1 MDPVAAQCCWIPIS
15 ACSMLSSIF
24 FFISQVFLYFN
35 RKVVT
40 MERSYQIALA
50 SNRKVR
56 IWENRSMTWHELV
69 ERMSHPVRTGE
80 TAAEY
85 RQMTRARQADVK
97 DVGGFV
103 GGALKDGL
111 RKKSHVLLRSLL
123 TLDMDYGYPG
133 VVKDVLG
140 KLSCTCFLY
149 STHKS
154 SPERPR
160 LRLVIPLSRDVSAA
174 EYGAVSRKVAEKLG
188 MELFDP
194 TTFEPERLMYWGSV
208 SKDGEYVARG
218 QEMELLDPDEVLKEY
233 KDWTNVSSWPC
244 LEGKGVA
251 ATVAK
256 AEDPYGKRGLVGAFC
271 RAWPMDDVI
280 RTFLSDRYE
289 PSVIPGR
296 YDYKPADSSAGVV
309 VYEGKFMYSF
319 HATDP
324 LCGKLMNA
332 FDAVRLG
339 SFGHLDGDVDPDTP
353 LVKLPSYVA
362 MIDFAKKD
370 GRVREEILKS
380 KAREAEEDFKV
391 PVLKTAKV
399 NTVKNLTAR
408 LKFKSDGTVDN
419 CLTNFLTIL
428 RMDEK
433 LWPISYNLLT
443 DSVDVRGSL
452 PWPRIKPGW
461 SDNDMSQLNA
471 YISSHYG
478 IYAPMKSKD
487 ALITV
492 ASERQFHPIREYFA
506 SLPPWDGVKRVETLL
521 VDYLGAENSEYT
533 RAVTRKTMAAA
544 VARVHQP
551 GVKFDSVLI
560 VNGSQG
566 LGKSTLFERL
576 GGQWFSDS
584 LTLTDMRDKAAAEKL
599 QGYFILELGELAGM
613 KKADIETVK
622 SFISR
627 RDDKYRASYGIN
639 VESHPRQC
647 VIVGTTNAENG
658 FLRDV
663 TGNRRFWPVAVK
675 GSHTRKP
682 WHMMKDEIAQIWAE
696 AMTIW
701 KAREPLYLEN
711 DLLSAARKQQQAAM
725 EADDREGLVRKYLEI
740 RLPKSWDT
748 MDLTE
753 RRVYLSGAEG
763 AQEQGTIIRETVTNM
778 EIFAECLGQDPA
790 RMKKQDSYEIS
801 SIMSRIDGWTR
812 SSGKKN
818 TPYGRQRFYEKE

>member
-1 MDPVAAQCCWIPIS
+1 
-15 ACSMLSSIF
+15 
-24 FFISQVFLYFN
+24 
-35 RKVVT
+35 
-40 MERSYQIALA
+40 MERTYQVALA
-50 SNRKVR
+50 QNRKVR
-56 IWENRSMTWHELV
+56 IWENRSMTWPELV
-69 ERMSHPVRTGE
+69 EKMRRPVRTGE
-80 TAAEY
+80 TTAEY
-85 RQMTRARQADVK
+85 RRMGRARQADVK

-133 VVKDVLG
+133 VVRDVLG

-154 SPERPR
+154 SPEKPR

-208 SKDGEYVARG
+208 SKDAEYVAQG
-218 QEMELLDPDEVLKEY
+218 QEMELLDPDDVLKEY
-233 KDWTNVSSWPC
+233 KDWTDVSSWPC
-244 LEGKGVA
+244 PEGKGVA

-309 VYEGKFMYSF
+309 IYDGKFMYSF

-332 FDAVRLG
+332 FDAVRLTR
-339 SFGHLDGDVDPDTP
+339 FGQLDSDSDTTVSVDR
-353 LVKLPSYVA
+353 LPSYRA

-380 KAREAEEDFKV
+380 KAREAEEDFRV
-391 PVLKTAKV
+391 PVPKAAKA

-433 LWPISYNLLT
+433 LYPIAYNLLT

-544 VARVHQP
+544 VARVHHP

-647 VIVGTTNAENG
+647 IIVGTTNAENG

-675 GSHTRKP
+675 GSRTRKP

-725 EADDREGLVRKYLEI
+725 EADDREGLVRRYLEI

-763 AQEQGTIIRETVTNM
+763 AQEQGTINRETVTNM

-801 SIMSRIDGWTR
+801 SIMSRIDGWNR
-812 SSGKKN
+812 SAGKKN
-818 TPYGRQRFYEKE
+818 TPYGRQRFYEKDTPLA

>member
-1 MDPVAAQCCWIPIS
+1 
-15 ACSMLSSIF
+15 
-24 FFISQVFLYFN
+24 
-35 RKVVT
+35 
-40 MERSYQIALA
+40 MERTYQVALA
-50 SNRKVR
+50 QNRKVR
-56 IWENRSMTWHELV
+56 IWENRSMTWPELV
-69 ERMSHPVRTGE
+69 EKMRRPVRTGE
-80 TAAEY
+80 TTAEY
-85 RQMTRARQADVK
+85 RRMGRARQADVK

-133 VVKDVLG
+133 VVRDVLG

-154 SPERPR
+154 SPEKPR

-208 SKDGEYVARG
+208 SKDAEYVAQG
-218 QEMELLDPDEVLKEY
+218 QEMELLDPDDVLKEY
-233 KDWTNVSSWPC
+233 KDWTDVSSWPC
-244 LEGKGVA
+244 PEGKGVA

-296 YDYKPADSSAGVV
+296 YDYNPADSSAGVV
-309 VYEGKFMYSF
+309 IYDGKFMYSF

-332 FDAVRLG
+332 FDAVRLTR
-339 SFGHLDGDVDPDTP
+339 FGQLDSDSDTTVSVDR
-353 LVKLPSYVA
+353 LPSYRA

-380 KAREAEEDFKV
+380 KAREAEEDFRV
-391 PVLKTAKV
+391 PVPKAAKA

-433 LWPISYNLLT
+433 LYPIAYNLLT

-544 VARVHQP
+544 VARVHHP

-647 VIVGTTNAENG
+647 IIVGTTNAENG

-675 GSHTRKP
+675 GSRTRKP

-725 EADDREGLVRKYLEI
+725 EADDREGLVRRYLEI

-763 AQEQGTIIRETVTNM
+763 AQEQGTINRETVTNM

-801 SIMSRIDGWTR
+801 SIMSRIDGWNR
-812 SSGKKN
+812 SAGKKN
-818 TPYGRQRFYEKE
+818 TPYGRQRFYEKDTPLA

>member
-1 MDPVAAQCCWIPIS
+1 
-15 ACSMLSSIF
+15 
-24 FFISQVFLYFN
+24 
-35 RKVVT
+35 
-40 MERSYQIALA
+40 MERTYQVALA
-50 SNRKVR
+50 QNRKVR
-56 IWENRSMTWHELV
+56 IWENRSMTWPELV
-69 ERMSHPVRTGE
+69 EKMKRPVRTGE
-80 TAAEY
+80 TAEEY
-85 RQMTRARQADVK
+85 RRMGRARQADVK

-103 GGALKDGL
+103 GGFLKDGL
-111 RKKSHVLLRSLL
+111 RKKTHVVSRSLL
-123 TLDMDYGYPG
+123 TLDMDHGHPG
-133 VVKDVLG
+133 VVSEVLG

-154 SPERPR
+154 RPESPR
-160 LRLVIPLSRDVSAA
+160 LRLVIPLLRDVSAA
-174 EYGAVSRKVAEKLG
+174 EYGAVSRKVAEHLG

-208 SKDGEYVARG
+208 SKDGEYVALG
-218 QEMELLDPDEVLKEY
+218 QERELLDPDGVLKEY
-233 KDWTNVSSWPC
+233 KDWRDVSSWPSAD
-244 LEGKGVA
+244 GKAVA

-271 RAWPMDDVI
+271 RAWPIDEVI

-296 YDYKPADSSAGVV
+296 YDYKPADSSAGLV

-324 LCGKLMNA
+324 LSGRILNA
-332 FDAVRLG
+332 FDAVRLTR
-339 SFGHLDGDVDPDTP
+339 FGHLDSDADAGTAVDR
-353 LVKLPSYVA
+353 LPSYRA

-370 GRVREEILKS
+370 ERVREEILKA

-391 PVLKTAKV
+391 PVPMAAKAG
-399 NTVKNLTAR
+399 TVKSLTAR
-408 LKFKSDGTVDN
+408 LKFRSDGTVDN

-433 LWPISYNLLT
+433 LRPISYNLLT

-452 PWPRIKPGW
+452 PWPRIKQGW
-461 SDNDMSQLNA
+461 SDNDMSQLNS

-492 ASERQFHPIREYFA
+492 ASERQFHPIREFFA
-506 SLPPWDGVKRVETLL
+506 SLPPWDGVKRVEMLL
-521 VDYLGAENSEYT
+521 VDYLGAEDSEYT
-533 RAVTRKTMAAA
+533 RAVTRKTLAAA
-544 VARVHQP
+544 VARVHEP
-551 GVKFDSVLI
+551 GIKFDSVLI

-566 LGKSTLFERL
+566 IGKSTLFSRL

-627 RDDKYRASYGIN
+627 RDDKYRASYGIT

-663 TGNRRFWPVAVK
+663 TGNRRFWPVAVR
-675 GSHTRKP
+675 GSHDRKP
-682 WHMMKDEIAQIWAE
+682 WHLTKNEILQIWAE
-696 AMTIW
+696 AMAIW
-701 KAREPLYLEN
+701 KAREPLYLDNE
-711 DLLSAARKQQQAAM
+711 LLSAARKQQQAAM
-725 EADDREGLVRKYLEI
+725 ESDDREGLVKKYLETK
-740 RLPKSWDT
+740 LPKTWDS

-753 RRVYLSGAEG
+753 RRLYLSGADGLPKEPG
-763 AQEQGTIIRETVTNM
+763 IVTRDTVTHM
-778 EIFAECLGQDPA
+778 EIYAECFGLDPA
-790 RMKKQDSYEIS
+790 RMKKQDSYDIAA
-801 SIMSRIDGWTR
+801 IMSKIDGWKR
-812 SSGKKN
+812 GNSKKC

>member
-1 MDPVAAQCCWIPIS
+1 
-15 ACSMLSSIF
+15 
-24 FFISQVFLYFN
+24 
-35 RKVVT
+35 

-69 ERMSHPVRTGE
+69 ERMSRPVRTGE

-85 RQMTRARQADVK
+85 RQMPRARQADVK

-154 SPERPR
+154 SPEKPR
-160 LRLVIPLSRDVSAA
+160 LRLVIPLLRDVSAA
-174 EYGAVSRKVAEKLG
+174 EYGAISRKVAEKLG
-188 MELFDP
+188 MALFDP

-208 SKDGEYVARG
+208 SKDGEYVAEG
-218 QEMELLDPDEVLKEY
+218 QERELLDPDTVLKEY
-233 KDWTNVSSWPC
+233 RDWTDVSSWPC
-244 LEGKGVA
+244 AEGKEAA
-251 ATVAK
+251 ATLAK
-256 AEDPYGKRGLVGAFC
+256 AEDPCGKRGLVGAFC

-280 RTFLSDRYE
+280 RTFLSDLYE

-296 YDYKPADSSAGVV
+296 YDYKPADSSAGLV
-309 VYEGKFMYSF
+309 VYDGKFMYSF

-324 LCGKLMNA
+324 LSGRLLNA
-332 FDAVRLG
+332 FDAVRLAR
-339 SFGHLDGDVDPDTP
+339 FGHLDADTDAGTQVDR
-353 LVKLPSYVA
+353 LPSYRA

-370 GRVREEILKS
+370 ERVREEILKE

-391 PVLKTAKV
+391 PVPIAAKAG
-399 NTVKNLTAR
+399 TVKSLTAR
-408 LKFKSDGTVDN
+408 LKFRSDGTVDN

-461 SDNDMSQLNA
+461 SDNDMAQLNS

-492 ASERQFHPIREYFA
+492 ASERQFHPIREFFA

-521 VDYLGAENSEYT
+521 VDYLGAEDSEYT
-533 RAVTRKTMAAA
+533 RAVTKKTLAAA
-544 VARVHQP
+544 VARVYEP

-560 VNGSQG
+560 INGSQG
-566 LGKSTLFERL
+566 IGKSTLFSRL

-627 RDDKYRASYGIN
+627 RDDKYRASYGIT

-663 TGNRRFWPVAVK
+663 TGNRRFWPVAVSGATMK
-675 GSHTRKP
+675 KP
-682 WHMMKDEIAQIWAE
+682 WHLTMNEICQIWAE
-696 AMTIW
+696 AITIW

-711 DLLSAARKQQQAAM
+711 ALLSAARKQQQAAM
-725 EADDREGLVRKYLEI
+725 ETDDREGLVKKYLETK
-740 RLPKSWDT
+740 LPRKWDT

-753 RRVYLSGAEG
+753 RRLYLSGAEG
-763 AQEQGTIIRETVTNM
+763 LPEEPGAVMRDTVTHM
-778 EIFAECLGQDPA
+778 EIYAECFGLDPA
-790 RMKKQDSYEIS
+790 RMKKQDSYDIS
-801 SIMSRIDGWTR
+801 SIMSKMEGW
-812 SSGKKN
+812 KKAASKKC
-818 TPYGRQRFYEKE
+818 TPYGRQRFYAKE

>member
-1 MDPVAAQCCWIPIS
+1 
-15 ACSMLSSIF
+15 
-24 FFISQVFLYFN
+24 
-35 RKVVT
+35 

-69 ERMSHPVRTGE
+69 ERMSRPVRTGE

-85 RQMTRARQADVK
+85 RQMPRARQADVK

-103 GGALKDGL
+103 GGMLKDGL

-133 VVKDVLG
+133 VVEDVLG

-154 SPERPR
+154 SPEKPR

-174 EYGAVSRKVAEKLG
+174 EYGAISRKVAEKLG
-188 MELFDP
+188 MALFDP

-208 SKDGEYVARG
+208 SKDGEYVAEG
-218 QEMELLDPDEVLKEY
+218 QERELLDPDHMLSEY
-233 KDWTNVSSWPC
+233 KDWTDLSSWPSAD
-244 LEGKGVA
+244 GKAVA

-271 RAWPMDDVI
+271 RAWPMDDAI
-280 RTFLSDRYE
+280 RTFLSDLYE

-296 YDYKPADSSAGVV
+296 YDYKPADSSAGLV
-309 VYEGKFMYSF
+309 VYDGKFMYSF

-324 LCGKLMNA
+324 FSGRLLNA
-332 FDAVRLG
+332 FDAVRLAR
-339 SFGHLDGDVDPDTP
+339 FGHLDADTDAGTAVDR
-353 LVKLPSYVA
+353 LPSYRA

-370 GRVREEILKS
+370 ERVREEILKE

-391 PVLKTAKV
+391 PVPIAAKAG
-399 NTVKNLTAR
+399 TVKSLTAR
-408 LKFKSDGTVDN
+408 LKFRSDGTVDN

-461 SDNDMSQLNA
+461 SDNDMAQLNS

-492 ASERQFHPIREYFA
+492 ASERQFHPIRGFFA

-521 VDYLGAENSEYT
+521 VDYLGAEDSEYT
-533 RAVTRKTMAAA
+533 RAVTKKTLAAA
-544 VARVHQP
+544 VARVYEP

-560 VNGSQG
+560 INGSQG
-566 LGKSTLFERL
+566 IGKSTLFSRL

-627 RDDKYRASYGIN
+627 RDDKYRASYGIT

-663 TGNRRFWPVAVK
+663 TGNRRFWPVAVR
-675 GSHTRKP
+675 GSRTRKP
-682 WHMMKDEIAQIWAE
+682 WHLKKDEICQIWAE

-701 KAREPLYLEN
+701 KAGEPLYLEN
-711 DLLSAARKQQQAAM
+711 ELLAAARKQQQAAM
-725 EADDREGLVRKYLEI
+725 EADDREGLVRRYLDI
-740 RLPKSWDT
+740 RLPKNWNA
-748 MDLTE
+748 MDITE

-763 AQEQGTIIRETVTNM
+763 AQEQGIIVRETVTHM

-790 RMKKQDSYEIS
+790 HMKKQDSYEIS
-801 SIMSRIDGWTR
+801 SIMSRIDGWSR
-812 SSGKKN
+812 STGKKN